1 MRLFFIFFMTLIPPN
16 FKLGRVFGG
25 YRAYVLVV
33 RTDQVCAYFFLTLVP
48 PDFKLGKVFGGYRV
62 SVA

>member
-1 MRLFFIFFMTLIPPN
+1 MTLIPPN